1 MRLNPDLIRDILF
14 AVEEKSSPNEI
25 VDSDYIYKKTN
36 QYDTDAVFYHVKQ
49 AELSGMFT
57 EVVYYYSSDEEQ
69 PFSIMD
75 LSPDGHKFV
84 NEVRNDTSWAK
95 TKDIAA
101 SIGNFSFD
109 ALKSIASSVG
119 SDFLARQ
126 LGLK

>member
-14 AVEEKSSPNEI
+14 AVEEKSYPNKI
-25 VDSDYIYKKTN
+25 VDSNYIYKKTN